1 MINPMLPPPGIP
13 FNVAVI
19 DDHPLLRVGVA
30 AAFHGNASMKLVAAG
45 SSVPEV
51 LSRGFEIHVT
61 LLDLRLA
68 DGTRPQHNIALL
80 REKAIDVVCYT
91 SGESPPLIREAARA
105 GAMGMLRKTEP
116 MHVLLAAT
124 LAACHG
130 EVAASIDWA
139 AALDSD
145 PTLLDA
151 KLSPRERDVLERY
164 ASGEGAGDVAKA
176 LFITRETVL
185 EHVQRIR
192 RKYADV
198 GRPARTKV
206 HLYQRAIEDGV
217 LSGD

>member
-1 MINPMLPPPGIP
+1 MLPSRGIP
-13 FNVAVI
+13 FSVAIV
-19 DDHPLLRVGVA
+19 DDHMLLRVGVA
-30 AAFHGNASMKLVAAG
+30 AAFHRTTSMNLTATGASVSEALG
-45 SSVPEV
+45 HGQHIDV
-51 LSRGFEIHVT
+51 L

-68 DGTRPQHNIALL
+68 DGSRPRENIAHLQ
-80 REKAIDVVCYT
+80 EKSIDVVCYT

-151 KLSPRERDVLERY
+151 RLSPRERDVLERY
-164 ASGEGAGDVAKA
+164 ASGEGASDVAKA
-176 LFITRETVL
+176 LFISRETVL

-198 GRPARTKV
+198 GRPARTKI

-217 LSGD
+217 LSVD